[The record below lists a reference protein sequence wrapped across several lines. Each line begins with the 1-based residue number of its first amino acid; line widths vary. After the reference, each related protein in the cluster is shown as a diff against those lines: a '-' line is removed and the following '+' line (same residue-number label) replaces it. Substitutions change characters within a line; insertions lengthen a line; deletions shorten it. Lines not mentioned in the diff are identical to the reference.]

1 MFSEVDGEAVL
12 DGLRKYGASLRPEH
26 SSVFS
31 RGQDSTH
38 DEEIQNFSRRPQIFN
53 RKDKVSFNIVLT
65 INIKLF

>member
-31 RGQDSTH
+31 RDQDH

-53 RKDKVSFNIVLT
+53 RKDKVSFSVVLT
-65 INIKLF
+65 INIKIF